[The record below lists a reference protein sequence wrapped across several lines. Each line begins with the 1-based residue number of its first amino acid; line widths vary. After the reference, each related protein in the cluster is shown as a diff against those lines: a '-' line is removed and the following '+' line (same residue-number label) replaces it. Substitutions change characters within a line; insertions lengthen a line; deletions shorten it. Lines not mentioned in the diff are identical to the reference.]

1 MRKHYTKKY
10 LSKMNLTLRDYIK
23 DFFKVCKQ
31 KFNIHKN
38 PQIYTRIIHK
48 RHTSRRIINKT
59 NNKYNRKT
67 KTTSQQLSQQ

>member
-1 MRKHYTKKY
+1 
-10 LSKMNLTLRDYIK
+10 MNLTLRDYIK

-38 PQIYTRIIHK
+38 TQIYTRIIHK

-59 NNKYNRKT
+59 NNKYNRKD
-67 KTTSQQLSQQ
+67 KNNITTVKSTMTYQRS